1 MTETR
6 IRWDETRTG
15 TLGGYVGTMTAPAF
29 RIRWIVSDE
38 HGWTLTTYLPLMI
51 HGKRDRA
58 DDPDELKAEAER
70 WLEEFVVSLGAVFPD
85 ALDCSAVTRFEVI
98 NHTTGSKHLVSYSPD
113 AVRSVVAR
121 NVKVDLAFQDDG
133 QTVKVFLAD
142 PRPAATAADTEE

>member
-6 IRWDETRTG
+6 IRWQPTKYGGFTGHVG
-15 TLGGYVGTMTAPAF
+15 TLETWAFQIHQPVFAGQGWVLTATFPGALDDVRPGTP
-29 RIRWIVSDE
+29 E
-38 HGWTLTTYLPLMI
+38 
-51 HGKRDRA
+51 K
-58 DDPDELKAEAER
+58 LKAEAER
-70 WLEEFVVSLGAVFPD
+70 WLAGFVASLGAVFPD

-98 NHTTGSKHLVSYSPD
+98 NHTTGSKRLVSYSPD
-113 AVRSVVAR
+113 SVRSVVAR

>member
-15 TLGGYVGTMTAPAF
+15 TLGYVGTMTAPAF

-70 WLEEFVVSLGAVFPD
+70 WLAGFVASLGAVFLED
-85 ALDCSAVTRFEVI
+85 DDSAEWDDMEDEEAVE
-98 NHTTGSKHLVSYSPD
+98 K
-113 AVRSVVAR
+113 AVRAQLSE
-121 NVKVDLAFQDDG
+121 DEG
-133 QTVKVFLAD
+133 HG
-142 PRPAATAADTEE
+142 